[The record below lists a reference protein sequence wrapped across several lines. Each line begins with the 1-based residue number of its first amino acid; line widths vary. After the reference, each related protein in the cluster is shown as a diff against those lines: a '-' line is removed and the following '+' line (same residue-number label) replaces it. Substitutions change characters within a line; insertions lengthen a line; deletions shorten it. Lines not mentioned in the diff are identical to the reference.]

1 MRFPDGTHPTA
12 QPHAGNARL
21 AESTPW
27 RMSLGGYAPILLLVL
42 LGFATTWA
50 LVLEVTRLDRERVQ
64 TAFSAAARDR
74 VLVVQRELQSS
85 LNVVQDVGSFF
96 DANPDVRR
104 SQFREFVQP
113 VLKRD
118 QGIQSLEWVPRV
130 AAEGRAVFELFARA
144 GFPRFKL
151 VDHAGAE
158 IPIRRH
164 GEHFPLLFAHPY
176 IRDTTPL
183 GLDFSTLPREMSMLE
198 SARHNRRVQITQ
210 GLGVAP
216 QSSGRA
222 EFTVYLPVFEQSIDD
237 EEPFYESDDYGTTET
252 FGPLRGFAI
261 GRFLVADIVN
271 RALSNL
277 SPSGVDIELQFAA
290 ADGQPRTLYVHN
302 SRILGPETPFPEEVD
317 TRQQVF
323 NIDIAGNVW
332 TLVCSSVPG
341 SFQSGVWSAGLVLSG
356 GVAFTLLLAAYMYTL
371 IGRAEKVKRL
381 VSLSTLELEHSNQAL
396 NRQVVERLKA
406 EQALQTLNRTLEQ
419 RVAMRAAE
427 AERRAAELEQFA
439 YVTSHDLKAPLRAI
453 ANLATWLVDDLNEKL
468 TSETREQLDLMR
480 DRVGR
485 MHGLVEGLLTY
496 SRIGR
501 VDGERERVDTRAM
514 IAELVDSIAPPPGFR
529 IEVAKDLPDMY
540 TDRLQLGQVF
550 SNLIGN
556 GIKHHHKDAG
566 RIDVTGR
573 DQGSHYEFSVSDDGP
588 GIPTEYH
595 EKVFKMFQT
604 LKVKD
609 YGGDTGIG
617 LALVKKIVEEHG
629 GVIKLMSTEGK
640 GTTIYFTWLHE
651 NKDPLASES
660 GMPL

>member
-1 MRFPDGTHPTA
+1 M
-12 QPHAGNARL
+12 
-21 AESTPW
+21 
-27 RMSLGGYAPILLLVL
+27 GGYAPILLLVL

-50 LVLEVTRLDRERVQ
+50 LVLEVTRLDRERVH

-96 DANPDVRR
+96 DANPHVRR

-130 AAEGRAVFELFARA
+130 AADGRAEFEFLART
-144 GFPRFKL
+144 GFPRFML
-151 VDHAGAE
+151 VDHSGAE
-158 IPIRRH
+158 VPIRRQ

-176 IRDTTPL
+176 VRDVTPL

-198 SARHNRRVQITQ
+198 KARENRCIQVSQ
-210 GLGVAP
+210 GFGVIP
-216 QSSGRA
+216 QGSGRA
-222 EFTVYLPVFEQSIDD
+222 EFTVYMPVFEQSIDD
-237 EEPFYESDDYGTTET
+237 EENFDESDDFGTIET
-252 FGPLRGFAI
+252 YGPLRGFAI

-277 SPSGVDIELQFAA
+277 SPSGVDIDLQFAA
-290 ADGQPRTLYVHN
+290 ADGQLRTLYIHN
-302 SRILGPETPFPEEVD
+302 SRTHGPETPSPEEVD
-317 TRQQVF
+317 TRQLVF

-341 SFQSGVWSAGLVLSG
+341 RFQAGVWSAGLVLSG
-356 GVAFTLLLAAYMYTL
+356 GVAFTLLLAAYMFTL

-381 VSLSTLELEHSNQAL
+381 VSLSTLELEHSNEAL

-406 EQALQTLNRTLEQ
+406 EQALRTLNRTLEQ
-419 RVAMRAAE
+419 RVALRAAE

-453 ANLATWLVDDLNEKL
+453 ANLATWLADDLNEKL
-468 TSETREQLDLMR
+468 TRETREQLDLMR

-514 IAELVDSIAPPPGFR
+514 IAELIDSIAPPPGFH
-529 IEVAKDLPDMY
+529 IEVAEDLPDMY

-556 GIKHHHKDAG
+556 SVKHHHKDTG
-566 RIDVTGR
+566 RIAVSGR
-573 DQGSHYEFSVSDDGP
+573 DQGSHYEFSVRDDGP

-629 GVIKLMSTEGK
+629 GVIKLVSAEGK
-640 GTTIYFTWLHE
+640 GTTVHFTWVHE
-651 NKDPLASES
+651 IRKDTLTSES
-660 GMPL
+660 DRS